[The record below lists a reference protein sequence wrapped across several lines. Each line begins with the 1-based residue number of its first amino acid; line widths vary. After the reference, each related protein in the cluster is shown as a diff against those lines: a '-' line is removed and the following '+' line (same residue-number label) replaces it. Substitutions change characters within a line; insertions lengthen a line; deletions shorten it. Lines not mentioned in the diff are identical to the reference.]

1 MFYFDHSATTPIH
14 PKVAK
19 KINHINKNHY
29 ANPSS
34 IYLEGKKTKSLIEK
48 ARHQVASAIGAKST
62 QIFFTSGGTESNNQ
76 VLWNRTNR
84 KRKHIIVSSIEHP
97 AILKVIK
104 KIESY
109 GITSSITPVDS
120 KGRVNIDSIIKSIRN
135 DTGLI
140 SIMLANNEIGT
151 IQPIEKII
159 KNTQLLNIPFHT
171 DAVQAFGKIP
181 IDVNN
186 LGIDY
191 LSLSAHKF
199 YGPKGIGA
207 LFIKNNEIMKS
218 LIIGGEQESSI
229 RGGTENISGIIGM
242 GLAAKLASKKQRSIS
257 KHLKVLEKYFI
268 ENLQQNFSQIK
279 LNGDR
284 KNALPGLI
292 SISFS
297 GYKSDILMAK
307 LDRKNIAVSNG
318 SACNTGNI
326 KPSSVLEAIGME
338 DNINMSTLRF
348 SFGKNNTIQE
358 IDYLLKS
365 LKEII

>member
-34 IYLEGKKTKSLIEK
+34 IYLEGKKAKSLIEK
-48 ARHQVASAIGAKST
+48 ARHQVASAIGAKSN

-76 VLWNRTNR
+76 VLYNRINR
-84 KRKHIIVSSIEHP
+84 RRKHIIVSSIEHP

-104 KIESY
+104 KIEAY
-109 GITSSITPVDS
+109 GITSSIAPVDS

-140 SIMLANNEIGT
+140 SIMLANNEMGT

-159 KNTQLLNIPFHT
+159 KNTQSSNIPLHT

-181 IDVNN
+181 INVNN

-207 LFIKNNEIMKS
+207 LFIKNNEIMNS
-218 LIIGGEQESSI
+218 LIIGGEQESNI

-242 GLAAKLASKKQRSIS
+242 GLAAKLAFKKQKSII
-257 KHLKVLEKYFI
+257 KHLKVLEQYFI
-268 ENLQQNFSQIK
+268 KNLQQNFSKIK

-292 SISFS
+292 SISFP

-326 KPSSVLEAIGME
+326 KPSSVLEAMGMNN
-338 DNINMSTLRF
+338 DINMSTLRF